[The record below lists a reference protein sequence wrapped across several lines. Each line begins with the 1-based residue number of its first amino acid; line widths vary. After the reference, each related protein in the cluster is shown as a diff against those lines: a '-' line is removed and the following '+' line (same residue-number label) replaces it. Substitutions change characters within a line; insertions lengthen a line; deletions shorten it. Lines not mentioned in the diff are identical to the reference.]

1 MLARQ
6 LRAALSLFA
15 VTALLAVGSCSD
27 SSPAPTP
34 IATPRPGVPTG
45 PAVVSLQ
52 LGAPESLEPG
62 TTAQLT
68 VTALRSDGSS
78 EALTSGLQWF
88 SSNPR
93 VLRVDSQGVATAFA
107 EAGESRVMVSAN
119 ARSASKAILVLPNGT
134 FRLRGQIVEGG
145 APVDGASVA
154 VIAGT
159 GEGLTTLTDPGG
171 RYSLYGV
178 AGSIKLRGKKAGYQD
193 LTQDVHVTG
202 HSTHDMTMVPE
213 RPRVSLAGQYQ
224 LILTATGCSAIPSE
238 LRRRTYDARLEQ
250 QGARLTVTLSGA
262 DLIAA
267 DGATRLTGVF
277 RLDGRVA
284 FEVGSFLN
292 YYYYWYSPL
301 ASEIVERI
309 SPTSALVINGTSNT
323 TDDGNGVIAGT
334 LSGVFATTQRTTS
347 PFWPYSASCNSSSH
361 GFELR
366 RQ

>member
-15 VTALLAVGSCSD
+15 VIALLALGSCSD

-45 PAVVSLQ
+45 PAIVSLQ
-52 LGAPESLEPG
+52 LSGPESIEPG
-62 TTAQLT
+62 ATAQLT

-78 EALTSGLQWF
+78 EALTSGIQW
-88 SSNPR
+88 SSSDTR
-93 VLRVDSQGVATAFA
+93 VLRVDSLGVATALA
-107 EAGESRVMVSAN
+107 AGDSVVRVSAN
-119 ARSASKAILVLPNGT
+119 GRGASKAILVLPNGT

-178 AGSIKLRGKKAGYQD
+178 AGSIKLRGRKAGYQD

-262 DLIAA
+262 DLIAP

-277 RLDGRVA
+277 RLDGRIA

>member
-34 IATPRPGVPTG
+34 IPTPAPTG

-52 LGAPESLEPG
+52 LSAPESLEPG

-78 EALTSGLQWF
+78 EALTSGIQW
-88 SSNPR
+88 SSTDTR
-93 VLRVDSQGVATAFA
+93 VLRVDLLGVATALA
-107 EAGESRVMVSAN
+107 AGDSVVRVSAN
-119 ARSASKAILVLPNGT
+119 GRGASKAILVLPNGT

-178 AGSIKLRGKKAGYQD
+178 AGSIKLRGRKPGYQD

-202 HSTHDMTMVPE
+202 HSTHDMTMSPE

-238 LRRRTYDARLEQ
+238 LQRRAYEARLEQ
-250 QGARLTVTLSGA
+250 EGARLTVTLSGA

-267 DGATRLTGVF
+267 DGTTRLTGVY
-277 RLDGRVA
+277 RLDGRIA

-301 ASEIVERI
+301 GSEIVERI

-334 LSGVFATTQRTTS
+334 MSGVFGTS
-347 PFWPYSASCNSSSH
+347 TRMTAPFRPFSASCFSTSH